1 MSMIDKILT
10 RHVIYL
16 YVIHSPKGE
25 THPSIP
31 CSIHQHVPLTIYTHF
46 SNFVPPSGLESSC
59 ELLIASRRHSRN
71 SLQSLRTYTA
81 TPPPPAG
88 QPTPNPKA
96 KQEDNTLMYT
106 TLGLV
111 AAAGAYYYFRNTDEA
126 QELKDK
132 TKADVDQLKRRNADL
147 TDAAK
152 ARAEDVKQ
160 QGKSKLDQVKVCGL
174 SSRFEILIH

>member
-1 MSMIDKILT
+1 
-10 RHVIYL
+10 
-16 YVIHSPKGE
+16 
-25 THPSIP
+25 
-31 CSIHQHVPLTIYTHF
+31 
-46 SNFVPPSGLESSC
+46 
-59 ELLIASRRHSRN
+59 
-71 SLQSLRTYTA
+71 
-81 TPPPPAG
+81 
-88 QPTPNPKA
+88 
-96 KQEDNTLMYT
+96 MYT